1 MKVIAGI
8 LNQLNLNLNFLIMAL
23 EIVTKEDLQ
32 EFKNDLLQELKNL
45 LLPKTNNQKQWLR
58 SADVKALLKISSGT
72 LQNMRINGTLRYSK
86 VGGTLYYNYE
96 DIEKLLQSNNQ
107 SITNHHVTLSI
118 NRRFTNEVHEA
129 TITQHPTPII

>member
-1 MKVIAGI
+1 
-8 LNQLNLNLNFLIMAL
+8 MAL

-45 LLPKTNNQKQWLR
+45 LLPKTNSQKQWLR

-96 DIEKLLQSNNQ
+96 DIEKLLQSNN
-107 SITNHHVTLSI
+107 
-118 NRRFTNEVHEA
+118 
-129 TITQHPTPII
+129 